1 MRFNQLGR
9 REFITLLG
17 GAAAWPLAARA
28 ALAKSP
34 VRIGFLPLGSPSNTY
49 DRSLVDAFQRGLREV
64 GLVENRDIV
73 LDVVWVSGDPEQAVT
88 EVMQRGAELLVPCGS
103 SASVAA
109 NRLAGTI
116 PIVFLSVG
124 NPIAMGLVD
133 GLSHPGHNATGFS
146 DILADL
152 GGKLVGLARDLSTPP
167 ATVVDYLWHT
177 AWPDGRNRY
186 EATEQAAQAA
196 GVKLRSK
203 GIADIAEVDDA
214 IAAMK
219 RSGATTL
226 IVQPSPFTYQ
236 QRGRIID
243 SASNHGLATIFAFPV
258 AARDGAL
265 IAYGPDYVHM
275 YRRAALYVDR
285 ILKGTKPAELP
296 VQQPTKIE
304 MLVNLKTAKALG
316 LELPLSL
323 QIRADE
329 LIE

>member
-1 MRFNQLGR
+1 MKR
-9 REFITLLG
+9 REFIRLLG
-17 GAAAWPLAARA
+17 GAAVAWPLAAPA

-34 VRIGFLPLGSPSNTY
+34 VRIGFLYLGLSSNPY
-49 DRSLVDAFQRGLREV
+49 DRSLIEAFRQGLREV

-116 PIVFLSVG
+116 PIVFLNVG

-133 GLSHPGHNATGFS
+133 SLSRPGRNATGFS

-152 GGKLVGLARDLSTPP
+152 GGKLVDIARELRGPQ
-167 ATVVDYLWHT
+167 ATAVDYLWHT

-219 RSGATTL
+219 QSGATIL
-226 IVQPSPFTYQ
+226 IVQPSPLTYQ

-243 SASNHGLATIFAFPV
+243 AALNHGLATIFAFPI
-258 AARDGAL
+258 AAREGAL

-275 YRRAALYVDR
+275 YRRAPLYVDR

>member
-1 MRFNQLGR
+1 MQR
-9 REFITLLG
+9 REFITLFG
-17 GAAAWPLAARA
+17 GTAVWPLAAGA

-34 VRIGFLPLGSPSNTY
+34 VRIGFLYLGLSSNTY
-49 DRSLVDAFQRGLREV
+49 DRSLIEAFRQGLREV

-73 LDVVWVSGDPEQAVT
+73 LDIVWVSGDPEQAVT

-116 PIVFLSVG
+116 PIVFLNVG

-133 GLSHPGHNATGFS
+133 SLSHPGRNATGFS

-152 GGKLVGLARDLSTPP
+152 GGKLVDIARELIGPQ
-167 ATVVDYLWHT
+167 ATAIDYLWHT

-186 EATEQAAQAA
+186 EATEKAAQAA
-196 GVKLRSK
+196 GVKLISK

-219 RSGATTL
+219 QSGATIL
-226 IVQPSPFTYQ
+226 IVQPSPLTYQ

-243 SASNHGLATIFAFPV
+243 AASNHGIATIFAFPV

-275 YRRAALYVDR
+275 YRRAPLYVDR
-285 ILKGTKPAELP
+285 ILKGTKPADLP
-296 VQQPTKIE
+296 VQQPTKLE
-304 MLVNLKTAKALG
+304 MRVNLTTAKALG
-316 LELPLSL
+316 LEVPLSI

>member
-1 MRFNQLGR
+1 MRR
-9 REFITLLG
+9 REFMMLLG
-17 GAAAWPLAARA
+17 GAAVAWPLAAPA

-34 VRIGFLPLGSPSNTY
+34 VRIGFLYLGLSSNTY
-49 DRSLVDAFQRGLREV
+49 DRSLIEAFRQGLREV

-116 PIVFLSVG
+116 PIVFLNVG

-133 GLSHPGHNATGFS
+133 SLSRPGRNATGFS

-152 GGKLVGLARDLSTPP
+152 GGKLVDIARELRGPQ
-167 ATVVDYLWHT
+167 ATAVDYLWHT

-219 RSGATTL
+219 QSGATIL
-226 IVQPSPFTYQ
+226 IVQPSPLTYQ

-243 SASNHGLATIFAFPV
+243 AALNHGLATIFAFPI
-258 AARDGAL
+258 AAREGAL

-275 YRRAALYVDR
+275 YRRAPLYVDR

>member
-1 MRFNQLGR
+1 MAVGIGKRQ
-9 REFITLLG
+9 FISALA
-17 GAAAWPLAARA
+17 GAATWPLAARA
-28 ALAKSP
+28 QPAKNP
-34 VRIGFLPLGSPSNTY
+34 VRIGFLPIGSPANTY
-49 DRSLVDAFQRGLREV
+49 DQSLVDAFRQGLRKV

-73 LDVVWVSGDPEQAVT
+73 LDVVWNNGDPEHAVI

-103 SASVAA
+103 SGSVAA

-116 PIVFLSVG
+116 PIVFLNVG
-124 NPIAMGLVD
+124 DPIAMGLVD
-133 GLSHPGHNATGFS
+133 SLSHPGRNATGFS

-152 GGKLVGLARDLSTPP
+152 GSKLVGLARDLSRPP
-167 ATVVDYLWHT
+167 ATVVDYLWHI

-186 EATEQAAQAA
+186 EATEKAAQAA

-203 GIADIAEVDDA
+203 GITDIAEVDDT

-219 RSGATTL
+219 QSGATTL
-226 IVQPSPFTYQ
+226 IVQPSPFTFQ
-236 QRGRIID
+236 QRRRIID
-243 SASNHGLATIFAFPV
+243 SALSHGLATIFAFPV

-275 YRRAALYVDR
+275 YRSAPLYVDR
-285 ILKGTKPAELP
+285 ILKGTKPADLP
-296 VQQPTKIE
+296 VELPTKIE

-316 LELPLSL
+316 LEVPLVIL
-323 QIRADE
+323 IEADE

>member
-1 MRFNQLGR
+1 MQR

-17 GAAAWPLAARA
+17 GAAVAWPLAAPA

-34 VRIGFLPLGSPSNTY
+34 VRIGFLYLGLSSNTY
-49 DRSLVDAFQRGLREV
+49 DRSLIEAFRQGLREV

-116 PIVFLSVG
+116 PIVFLNVG

-133 GLSHPGHNATGFS
+133 SLSRPGRNATGFS

-152 GGKLVGLARDLSTPP
+152 GGKLVDIARELRGPQ
-167 ATVVDYLWHT
+167 ATAVDYLWHT

-219 RSGATTL
+219 QSGATIL
-226 IVQPSPFTYQ
+226 IVQPSPLTYQ

-243 SASNHGLATIFAFPV
+243 AALNHGLATIFAFPI
-258 AARDGAL
+258 AAREGAL

-275 YRRAALYVDR
+275 YRRAPLYVDR

-296 VQQPTKIE
+296 VQQPTKFE
-304 MLVNLKTAKALG
+304 LVVNLKTAKALG

-329 LIE
+329 VIE

>member
-1 MRFNQLGR
+1 MRR
-9 REFITLLG
+9 REFMMLLG
-17 GAAAWPLAARA
+17 GAAVAWPLAAPS

-34 VRIGFLPLGSPSNTY
+34 VRIGFLPVGLPSNTY
-49 DRSLVDAFQRGLREV
+49 DRSLIEAFRQGLREV

-116 PIVFLSVG
+116 PIVFLNVG

-133 GLSHPGHNATGFS
+133 SLSRPGRNATGFS

-152 GGKLVGLARDLSTPP
+152 GGKLVDIARDLSRPP
-167 ATVVDYLWHT
+167 ATAVDYLWHT

-186 EATEQAAQAA
+186 EATEQAAQTA
-196 GVKLRSK
+196 GMKLRSR

-219 RSGATTL
+219 QSGATTL

-243 SASNHGLATIFAFPV
+243 AALNHGLATIFAFPI
-258 AARDGAL
+258 AAREGAL

-275 YRRAALYVDR
+275 YRRAPLYVDR
-285 ILKGTKPAELP
+285 ILKGTKPTDLP
-296 VQQPTKIE
+296 VQQPTKVE
-304 MLVNLKTAKALG
+304 MLVNVTTAKALG
-316 LELPLSL
+316 LEVPLSL
-323 QIRADE
+323 LIRADE

>member
-1 MRFNQLGR
+1 V
-9 REFITLLG
+9 
-17 GAAAWPLAARA
+17 WPLAAPA

-34 VRIGFLPLGSPSNTY
+34 VRIGFLYLGLSSNTY
-49 DRSLVDAFQRGLREV
+49 DRSLIEAFRQGLREV

-116 PIVFLSVG
+116 PIVFLNVG

-133 GLSHPGHNATGFS
+133 SLSRPGRNATGFS

-152 GGKLVGLARDLSTPP
+152 GGKLVDIARELRGPQ
-167 ATVVDYLWHT
+167 ATAVDYLWHT

-219 RSGATTL
+219 QSGATIL
-226 IVQPSPFTYQ
+226 IVQPSPLTYQ

-243 SASNHGLATIFAFPV
+243 AALNHGLATIFAFPI
-258 AARDGAL
+258 AAREGAL

-275 YRRAALYVDR
+275 YRRAPLYVDR

>member
-1 MRFNQLGR
+1 MQR
-9 REFITLLG
+9 REFIRLLG
-17 GAAAWPLAARA
+17 GAAVAWPLAAPA

-34 VRIGFLPLGSPSNTY
+34 VRIGFLYLGLSSNTY
-49 DRSLVDAFQRGLREV
+49 DRSLIEAFRQGLREV

-116 PIVFLSVG
+116 PIVFLNVG

-133 GLSHPGHNATGFS
+133 SLSRPGRNATGFS

-152 GGKLVGLARDLSTPP
+152 GGKLVDIARELRGPQ
-167 ATVVDYLWHT
+167 ATAVDYLWHT

-219 RSGATTL
+219 QSGATIL
-226 IVQPSPFTYQ
+226 IVQPSPLTYQ

-243 SASNHGLATIFAFPV
+243 AALNHGLATIFAFPI
-258 AARDGAL
+258 AAREGAL

-275 YRRAALYVDR
+275 YRRAPLYVDR